1 MTARDSAVEA
11 ALRSHLTGGPVLLAV
26 SGGPDSTAL
35 MAAAAAMDPA
45 PTFHVATVD
54 HGLRPEAAAEASAVA
69 RLAETFGFPHRTL
82 SWIGPK
88 PVRGVQAA
96 ARTARYGLL
105 ATHAESIGAAFVLT
119 GHTRDDQAETVL
131 MRLLAGSG
139 PAGLAGMRA
148 ERRLTRSVRLA
159 RPFLHLS
166 KADLVAYCEARGLAF
181 ARDPS
186 NVDDRFARARLRQLV
201 PALEREGLST
211 DRLCRLAA
219 RCARDEAALRALAEA
234 AFEAALRDQPAPGL
248 RLSGAH
254 LGTLSDA
261 VLLRVASLA
270 AERIAPGGRERLD
283 RLESLVLDGLR
294 PALHAGVP
302 LRRTLREVL
311 FELTRT
317 GDLVLIPAPP
327 RRARGSS

>member
-1 MTARDSAVEA
+1 
-11 ALRSHLTGGPVLLAV
+11 
-26 SGGPDSTAL
+26 
-35 MAAAAAMDPA
+35 MAAAAAVGPA
-45 PTFHVATVD
+45 GGIHVATVD
-54 HGLRPEAAAEASAVA
+54 HGLRPEAAGEAAEVA
-69 RLAETFGFPHRTL
+69 RLAETFGFPHSTL
-82 SWIGPK
+82 SWLGPK
-88 PVRGVQAA
+88 PARGLQASARA
-96 ARTARYGLL
+96 ARYDLL
-105 ATHAESIGAAFVLT
+105 ADHAEAVGAASVLT

-139 PAGLAGMRA
+139 PAGLAGMRV
-148 ERRLTRSVRLA
+148 ERRLTQSVRLA
-159 RPFLHLS
+159 RPFLYLP
-166 KADLVAYCEARGLAF
+166 KADLIAYCAARGLPF

-186 NVDDRFARARLRQLV
+186 NVDDRFTRVHLRRLM
-201 PALEREGLST
+201 PKLEREGLST

-234 AFEAALRDQPAPGL
+234 AFEEALRVQPAPGL

-254 LGTLSDA
+254 LRILSDA

-294 PALHAGVP
+294 PALHDGVP

-311 FELTRT
+311 FEVTRT
-317 GDLVLIPAPP
+317 GDLALTPAPP
-327 RRARGSS
+327 RRGRGSA